1 MRGLTSY
8 LVAGILVVLA
18 VAFAAPAAWLGL
30 PVGARPVVDQGAAVQ
45 SVNRT
50 GKADRLIVPMTV
62 IGKTPAVGKK
72 PAVPATIV
80 GKEQMP
86 VKPVKILDGCDPVFS
101 PLSTSAQANLPGRCA
116 V

>member
-1 MRGLTSY
+1 MRGLSSY

-30 PVGARPVVDQGAAVQ
+30 PVGARPVVEPGTAVQ
-45 SVNRT
+45 SVNRS
-50 GKADRLIVPMTV
+50 GKSDRLIVPMTV
-62 IGKTPAVGKK
+62 IGKK
-72 PAVPATIV
+72 PATPATIV
-80 GKEQMP
+80 GKEQAP